1 MSEDYLPF
9 SPPKISEKGMNNVRS
24 AIESGW
30 LGTGP
35 LSSEFEER
43 FALYKQVEN
52 AAAVSSCTSGLFLS
66 MKALGIGPG
75 DEVITTNM
83 TFVSTVNS
91 IIHCG
96 ATPVLVDVNP
106 DSGNISI
113 DDIEGA
119 ISERTRAILPVHYAG
134 YPVEM
139 ESLMSIAR
147 KHNLYVIED
156 CAHAI
161 ETMSNGKPAG
171 TFGDLGVFSF
181 YATKN
186 IAVGEGGMVISQNSE
201 LVEKV
206 STLALHG
213 LSRGAWK
220 RFSAAGKRTYD
231 VVEVGYKA
239 NFTDVQAA
247 IGLSQLEDLPRNSE
261 RRREI
266 WEYYTSEL
274 ANLPCEL
281 PILPPQPD
289 DIHALHLYVV
299 RLPRSVSRD
308 SLVERL
314 SEKHRVAFGVH
325 YKAVSQFDIYREYA
339 GKMESSL
346 KVSEDWGSQC
356 LSLSLSPGMS
366 DQHVERV
373 VKALKEELQ

>member
-1 MSEDYLPF
+1 MLEDYLPF
-9 SPPKISEKGMNNVRS
+9 SPPKISKEGIAGVRA

-35 LSSEFEER
+35 LSSEFERR
-43 FALYKQVEN
+43 FSKYKKIGH

-75 DEVITTNM
+75 DEVITSNM

-96 ATPVLVDVNP
+96 ATPVLVDINSQ
-106 DSGNISI
+106 SGNISI
-113 DDIEGA
+113 DAIEGA
-119 ISERTRAILPVHYAG
+119 ISARTRAILPVHYAG

-139 ESLMSIAR
+139 KLLVAIAK
-147 KHNLYVIED
+147 KHNLFIIED

-186 IAVGEGGMVISQNSE
+186 IAVGEGGMVIGHNAE

-239 NFTDVQAA
+239 NFTDLQAA
-247 IGLSQLEDLPRNSE
+247 IGLSQLDDLERNTV

-266 WEYYTSEL
+266 WEHYSSEL

-281 PILPPQPD
+281 PNLPADSD

-299 RLPRSVSRD
+299 RLPRSVARD
-308 SLVERL
+308 SLVEKL

-325 YKAVSQFDIYREYA
+325 YKAVSQFALYQDFVD
-339 GKMESSL
+339 KTQTSL
-346 KVSEDWGSQC
+346 KFSEDWGSRC
-356 LSLSLSPGMS
+356 ISLSLSPGMT
-366 DQHVERV
+366 DRHVERV
-373 VKALKEELQ
+373 VNALKEELK

>member
-1 MSEDYLPF
+1 MIEDYLPF
-9 SPPKISEKGMNNVRS
+9 SPPKISEKGISDVRS

-35 LSSEFEER
+35 LTAEFEER
-43 FALYKQVEN
+43 FALYKRSEHG
-52 AAAVSSCTSGLFLS
+52 AAVSSCTSGLFLS

-91 IIHCG
+91 ILHCG
-96 ATPVLVDVNP
+96 ATPVLVDI
-106 DSGNISI
+106 DSHSGNISI
-113 DDIEGA
+113 DEIEGA
-119 ISERTRAILPVHYAG
+119 ISDRTRAILPVHYAG
-134 YPVEM
+134 YPVDM
-139 ESLMSIAR
+139 ESVMSIAR
-147 KHNLYVIED
+147 KHNLFVIED

-171 TFGDLGVFSF
+171 TFGDLSVFSF

-186 IAVGEGGMVISQNSE
+186 IAVGEGGMVIGHKAE

-231 VVEVGYKA
+231 VVEIGYKA
-239 NFTDVQAA
+239 NFTDLQAA
-247 IGLSQLEDLPRNSE
+247 IGLSQLDDLAENTQ

-266 WEYYTSEL
+266 WEHYSSEL

-281 PILPPQPD
+281 PNLPSQPD
-289 DIHALHLYVV
+289 DIHALHLYAV

-314 SEKHRVAFGVH
+314 SEKHGVAFGVH
-325 YKAVSQFDIYREYA
+325 YKAVSQFAIYRKYSER
-339 GKMESSL
+339 KENSL
-346 KVSEDWGSQC
+346 KVSEDWGSRC
-356 LSLSLSPGMS
+356 MSLSLSPGMT
-366 DQHVERV
+366 DRHVERV
-373 VKALKEELQ
+373 VQALKEELG